1 MEALA
6 ARARGAAPA
15 APRAST
21 SGRAAAAA
29 APARLPR
36 PHTAAR
42 LPARGPRAAAAARR
56 GRAAAAAPRAD
67 SANRPT
73 PEPEFRPNTE
83 FGYSRKDVILIGA
96 AIFAAGYGL
105 YYGLQFAF
113 GMEPGIAGNYVQ
125 LIVVLGLCLGW
136 IGSYLWRVATKN
148 MTYVVQLRDYE
159 DAVMARRLE
168 EMPAAEAEA
177 MMAEVA
183 AERAERGGGGGGGG
197 GAP

>member
-1 MEALA
+1 MDALTA
-6 ARARGAAPA
+6 PRARGAAPA

-21 SGRAAAAA
+21 SGRAAPAP
-29 APARLPR
+29 PARLPR
-36 PHTAAR
+36 PHAAAR
-42 LPARGPRAAAAARR
+42 LLARAPRADTPARR
-56 GRAAAAAPRAD
+56 GRAAAVAPRAD
-67 SANRPT
+67 SSNKPT

-105 YYGLQFAF
+105 YYGLQFGF

-177 MMAEVA
+177 MLAEVA
-183 AERAERGGGGGGGG
+183 AEKARAGGG

>member
-1 MEALA
+1 MDALA
-6 ARARGAAPA
+6 ARARGAATA

-21 SGRAAAAA
+21 SGRAAPHAA
-29 APARLPR
+29 ARLPR
-36 PHTAAR
+36 PHAAAR
-42 LPARGPRAAAAARR
+42 LARAPRAAAARR
-56 GRAAAAAPRAD
+56 GRAAAAPRAD
-67 SANRPT
+67 SSNRPT

-105 YYGLQFAF
+105 YYGLQYAF
-113 GMEPGIAGNYVQ
+113 GMEPGMAGNYVQ

-168 EMPAAEAEA
+168 EMPQAEAEA
-177 MMAEVA
+177 LLADV
-183 AERAERGGGGGGGG
+183 ERETREARGGGGGGGGG